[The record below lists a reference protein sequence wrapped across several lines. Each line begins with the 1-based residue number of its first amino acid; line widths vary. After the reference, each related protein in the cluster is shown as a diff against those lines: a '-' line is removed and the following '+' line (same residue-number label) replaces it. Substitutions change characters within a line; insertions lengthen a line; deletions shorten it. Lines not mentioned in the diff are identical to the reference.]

1 MLKIDYDP
9 RIQRLEEQMPTPR
22 PLESFFQRV
31 EVPEEVLQG
40 IDTTSCFADDT
51 NTKLLQK
58 GHSLGGIK
66 RILYDFER
74 ISGLKCNIDKTCV
87 MLIGPIDPVEAPQ
100 IEEMGFSI
108 VDKIKI
114 LGLWIS
120 RERIVDDNNFASA
133 TNNIRKLIAQW
144 AQYNLSL
151 IGRISISKTF
161 LISQLTYLGAVL
173 TPKDDCLLT
182 IKQLI
187 ENYVIGKMP
196 LAKDRIY
203 RKPDTGGLG
212 LIDIGQ
218 LLDSLKCS
226 WFQRIQLDGVND
238 NWRLGLYSKCF
249 FNPLCFRPEQLD
261 IEERPLEYAIG
272 MSFWRFLQA
281 FWNNN
286 HNHLKAPLLLNPV
299 FCRAL
304 VIMVRWTLGL

>member
-1 MLKIDYDP
+1 M
-9 RIQRLEEQMPTPR
+9 T
-22 PLESFFQRV
+22 
-31 EVPEEVLQG
+31 
-40 IDTTSCFADDT
+40 
-51 NTKLLQK
+51 
-58 GHSLGGIK
+58 
-66 RILYDFER
+66 DFER

-87 MLIGPIDPVEAPQ
+87 MFIGPIDPVEAPQ
-100 IEEMGFSI
+100 IEEMGFRI
-108 VDKIKI
+108 VNKIKI
-114 LGLWIS
+114 LGFSVS
-120 RERIVDDNNFASA
+120 REGIVEDNNFASA
-133 TNNIRKLIAQW
+133 TDNIRKLIAQW
-144 AQYNLSL
+144 TQYNLTL
-151 IGRISISKTF
+151 IGWISISKTF

-226 WFQRIQLDGVND
+226 WFLRIQLDGVND
-238 NWRLGLYSKCF
+238 NWRLRLYRKCF
-249 FNPLCFRPEQLD
+249 FNPLCFRPEHLD

-281 FWNNN
+281 FWNSN
-286 HNHLKAPLLLNPV
+286 HNHLNPNK
-299 FCRAL
+299 RGMPAA
-304 VIMVRWTLGL
+304 TK